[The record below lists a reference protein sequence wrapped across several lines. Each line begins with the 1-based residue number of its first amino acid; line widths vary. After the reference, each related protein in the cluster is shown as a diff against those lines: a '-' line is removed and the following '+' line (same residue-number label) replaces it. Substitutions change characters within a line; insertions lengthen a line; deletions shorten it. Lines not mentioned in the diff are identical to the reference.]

1 VRSDRWSWVT
11 ARRGG
16 AHTVAVMP
24 TGLLA
29 VAAVTPGPQ
38 PGPQQIVAGF
48 ETTFDDHQSQ
58 RR

>member
-1 VRSDRWSWVT
+1 
-11 ARRGG
+11 
-16 AHTVAVMP
+16 MP